1 MAYQYLNI
9 PSTTPPNVKALVHH
23 IESLSFSD
31 VHSMLRLPIHN
42 YVIHAGCNFAIA
54 HVLMAVIGGVS
65 TALYHSTGKV
75 GERFTGVL
83 VDYFPW
89 NLEPHGSVSPKDGAD
104 AIYEVFRNPL
114 THDLGLD
121 LKKKSAGLKVK
132 FKRLKTSTRT
142 GTDRGLTERQIELLE
157 RSQARPNTSA
167 TVTLASDK
175 RVLLIEGLYWGLR
188 RMIERLTADQK
199 RMSAAEQFL
208 VGL

>member
-1 MAYQYLNI
+1 M
-9 PSTTPPNVKALVHH
+9 HH

-42 YVIHAGCNFAIA
+42 YRLSAGCNFAIA

-65 TALYHSTGKV
+65 TTLYRHTGKV

-89 NLEPHGSVSPKDGAD
+89 DLEPSGSVSPKDGAD

-121 LKKKSAGLKVK
+121 LKKKSTGLKVK
-132 FKRLKTSTRT
+132 FKRLKTSTRK
-142 GTDRGLTERQIELLE
+142 GTDRGLTERQIESLE
-157 RSQARPNTSA
+157 RSQVRPTMSA

-175 RVLLIEGLYWGLR
+175 KVLLIEGLYWGLR

-208 VGL
+208 ASL